1 MLIKLMG
8 IKFIDDFRYKI
19 IIEETKKNQTHS
31 QTSTVTKYNIR
42 AKDGKLF
49 QIIDTPGFGDTKGI
63 KEDENIT
70 KKISDFFFYELQS
83 INAVC
88 LVINL
93 IIDYQHAKNI
103 YLIVSLIYSVK
114 I

>member
-1 MLIKLMG
+1 MENYFKLLILLVLEIQK
-8 IKFIDDFRYKI
+8 
-19 IIEETKKNQTHS
+19 E
-31 QTSTVTKYNIR
+31 
-42 AKDGKLF
+42 
-49 QIIDTPGFGDTKGI
+49 I

-103 YLIVSLIYSVK
+103 YLIVSLIYTVK